1 MQNFHCLLGADLLFM
16 TENNL
21 SIGNAQLFDLNEHF
35 PGNFRKLLEQ
45 TILRALTSRRLCQVK
60 ENPQL

>member
-1 MQNFHCLLGADLLFM
+1 M

-45 TILRALTSRRLCQVK
+45 TILRGLTSRRLCQVK